1 MSPKL
6 INILLIVSSAALYYL
21 VIGPLWSG
29 TGSVWTPSRGGV
41 SNLKVQASQYKEAMD
56 RADSIF
62 KQGEDLKAEYELIT
76 EAEKQKMLLMVPMKI
91 EKIHLLSEI
100 THIADESGLALTNLS
115 AIEINSSDKLRGSYN
130 ISFGTKTTYGTFKK
144 FMRNYE
150 NSLRLF
156 TIDSVKFSIPDKA
169 EDFID
174 FKVTLKTYY
183 LK

>member
-41 SNLKVQASQYKEAMD
+41 SSLKAKESQYKEAMD

-100 THIADESGLALTNLS
+100 THIADESGLALTNLYVS
-115 AIEINSSDKLRGSYN
+115 EINSSDKLRGSYN
-130 ISFGTKTTYGTFKK
+130 VSFGTKTTYGTFKK

>member
-6 INILLIVSSAALYYL
+6 INILLIVSSVALYYL
-21 VIGPLWSG
+21 IISPLWSG
-29 TGSVWTPSRGGV
+29 VGSVWKPERGGV
-41 SNLKVQASQYKEAMD
+41 TTLKVQSSQYKEAMD
-56 RADSIF
+56 RAESIF
-62 KQGEDLKAEYELIT
+62 KQGEDLKAEYGLIT
-76 EAEKQKMLLMVPMKI
+76 EAEKQKMLIMVPVKI

-100 THIADESGLALTNLS
+100 TNIANESGLALSNLS
-115 AIEINSSDKLRGSYN
+115 ASEINSVDKLRGSYN

-156 TIDSVKFSIPDKA
+156 TIDSVKFSIPDKD